1 MRPMAERW
9 TELRVT
15 VSSGWQELVGD
26 TLAAFSGGSVAFGRS
41 SLAAEAPPPGS
52 EVVRAFVAN
61 APDVETLEADARRA
75 LSDLAAQVGAP
86 ELEQV
91 ELLVKPLPP
100 EDWAASW
107 RKSWRPFR
115 VGRLA
120 LVTPDWTGPLR
131 ANDLR
136 LQMEPSGSF
145 GTGRHPTTREC
156 LRILGEIDLRGARV
170 LDAGSGSGLLSVA
183 ACVLGA
189 DFALGFDIDER
200 SPDAGRDL
208 ATANGVAGA
217 CEFRLGDFS
226 VLADQSKSFDVV
238 VANIYSDVLQVH
250 AHDLGQRLSP
260 SGCAVFSG
268 CPDRHRERVQRALET
283 AGFRVPEV
291 RQRGRWCTFL
301 AHPGSSA

>member
-1 MRPMAERW
+1 MAERW

-15 VSSGWQELVGD
+15 VPSGWQELVGD

-41 SLAAEAPPPGS
+41 SLAADAPPPGS

-61 APDVETLEADARRA
+61 AADVDALEADTRRA
-75 LSDLAAQVGAP
+75 LSELAAQVGEP

-120 LVTPDWTGPLR
+120 LVTPDWEGPLR
-131 ANDLR
+131 SNDLR
-136 LQMEPSGSF
+136 LQLEPSGSF

-189 DFALGFDIDER
+189 GSALGFDIDER

-208 ATANGVAGA
+208 AAANGVASA

-226 VLADQSKSFDVV
+226 ALADQSEPFDVV

-250 AHDLGQRLSP
+250 AYDLAQRLSP
-260 SGCAVFSG
+260 SGCAIFSG
-268 CPDRHRERVQRALET
+268 CPDRHRERVERALT
-283 AGFRVPEV
+283 AAGLRVHEV

-301 AHPGSSA
+301 AHGTASA

>member
-15 VSSGWQELVGD
+15 VPSGWQELVGD

-41 SLAAEAPPPGS
+41 SLAADAPPPGS

-61 APDVETLEADARRA
+61 APDVGALEADTRRA
-75 LSDLAAQVGAP
+75 LSELAAQVGEP

-115 VGRLA
+115 VGHLA
-120 LVTPDWTGPLR
+120 LVTPDWEGDLR
-131 ANDLR
+131 ATDRR

-189 DFALGFDIDER
+189 GSALGFDIDER
-200 SPDAGRDL
+200 SPEAGGDL
-208 ATANGVAGA
+208 AAANGVAEA

-226 VLADQSKSFDVV
+226 ALADQDEPFDVV

-250 AHDLGQRLSP
+250 AYDLAQRLSS
-260 SGCAVFSG
+260 SGCAIFSG
-268 CPDRHRERVQRALET
+268 CPDRHRERVQRALEA
-283 AGFRVPEV
+283 AGFHIHEV

-301 AHPGSSA
+301 AHPAGGA